1 MNYILIIITGI
12 IALIVATMKT
22 SDDKNVKHFLNLRTS
37 GIIVF
42 ILSAASIVVS
52 IINEYNE
59 NEEKADS
66 KLAVHNKEIQ
76 DSLKYIQDS
85 LIFEKRFILDSLG
98 HSKTLFDLQKQRD
111 LDSIQLLRD
120 SLHFLATLDK
130 FGLQLKSQQRTLS
143 DLNSVL
149 NPLFPL
155 RISCKVFIKCSEFDN
170 WDSVKFSKLK
180 TQFENASKEF
190 FHNAN
195 AIGNLYF
202 GPDRANNS
210 YFFIGHYKHK
220 ISYMTNS
227 NSVSYFSDT
236 TITASF
242 DRFITALTNIE
253 LRCTFANSKTNRKL
267 SFNLRPF
274 DEVEYEY
281 RKQSD
286 SLSITLYNEI
296 RPYNLTDYS
305 LSNINTGDSL
315 FVELNDGI
323 STPIKIKTM
332 SIFCGYDY
340 YNNYTID
347 NMYQYLNKSFAL
359 PIKYALKIDDKTMKN
374 LPNSFYKEQ

>member
-1 MNYILIIITGI
+1 
-12 IALIVATMKT
+12 
-22 SDDKNVKHFLNLRTS
+22 
-37 GIIVF
+37 
-42 ILSAASIVVS
+42 
-52 IINEYNE
+52 
-59 NEEKADS
+59 
-66 KLAVHNKEIQ
+66 
-76 DSLKYIQDS
+76 
-85 LIFEKRFILDSLG
+85 
-98 HSKTLFDLQKQRD
+98 
-111 LDSIQLLRD
+111 
-120 SLHFLATLDK
+120 
-130 FGLQLKSQQRTLS
+130 
-143 DLNSVL
+143 
-149 NPLFPL
+149 
-155 RISCKVFIKCSEFDN
+155 
-170 WDSVKFSKLK
+170 
-180 TQFENASKEF
+180 
-190 FHNAN
+190 
-195 AIGNLYF
+195 
-202 GPDRANNS
+202 
-210 YFFIGHYKHK
+210 
-220 ISYMTNS
+220 MTNS